1 MFRYKAGK
9 YDVVVIGAGHAGCE
23 AALASA
29 RMGLKTVAFTINLDS
44 VALMPCNP
52 AIGGPAK
59 GHLVREVDALGG
71 EMAISTDKSLIQMK
85 MLNTKKGPAVRAL
98 RAQTDKKIYQDQM
111 KLTLS
116 RQDNLDIKQAE
127 VIEIMEENGKT
138 CGVVTRTGA
147 VFECEAVIITTGV
160 YLKSRII
167 IGEVNYSGGPGGL
180 FPANRLS
187 ESLKGFGFELGR
199 FKTDTSPRIDIR
211 SIDFS
216 KMLIQYGDEEITP
229 FSFTTPH
236 IQIEQV
242 PCWLT
247 YTTEETKEIILDNI
261 GRSPLYKGD
270 IKGKGPR
277 YCPSIEDK
285 IMRFTDKPRHQ
296 VFIEPEGR
304 ATTEIYVQGMNTS
317 LPEDIQLDMIR
328 TIPGLENA
336 EIMRPGYGIEYD
348 YIIPTQLKPNLE
360 TKLVKGLF
368 TAGQINGTSGYEEA
382 AAQGI
387 IAGIN
392 AAQYVK
398 GEEPLI
404 LDRSDAYIGVLIDD
418 LITKGIKEP
427 YRMLTSRAE
436 YRLILRQDNADI
448 RLTEKGYRLGLI
460 DEERYKEL
468 LMKKEMINSERQRL
482 KEQKITPTEETQEKL
497 VEQLGSSPLKEP
509 SNLMELLKRP
519 EISYDSLKVFDYGT
533 QHDLPKEVREQ
544 VEIQVKYEGYIEKQT
559 NQISQFKRME
569 GRKLPKYTD
578 YDKIK
583 GLRIEARENLKKVMP
598 ASIGQASRIT
608 GVNPADISILLI
620 YLEQQKRIRSAEND
634 KE

>member
-1 MFRYKAGK
+1 MTTYKAGK
-9 YDVVVIGAGHAGCE
+9 YDVIVVGAGHAGCE
-23 AALASA
+23 AALACA
-29 RMGLKTVAFTINLDS
+29 RMGLKTVVFTINLDS
-44 VALMPCNP
+44 IALMPCNP

-71 EMAISTDKSLIQMK
+71 EMAVNTDKSLIQMK

-98 RAQTDKKIYQDQM
+98 RAQTDKRIYQDSM
-111 KLTLS
+111 KLTLE
-116 RQDNLDIKQAE
+116 RQDNLDVKQAE
-127 VIEIMEENGKT
+127 VVEIIVKNGKVQ
-138 CGVVTRTGA
+138 GVVTRTGA
-147 VFECEAVIITTGV
+147 VFEGKAVIITTGV

-167 IGEVNYSGGPGGL
+167 IGEVNFSGGPSGL

-187 ESLKGFGFELGR
+187 ECLKGFGFELGR

-216 KMLIQYGDEEITP
+216 KMTIQYGDEKIIP

-236 IQIEQV
+236 IEIEQV

-247 YTTEETKEIILDNI
+247 YTTEETKNIILDNI
-261 GRSPLYKGD
+261 GRSPLFKGD

-285 IMRFTDKPRHQ
+285 VVRFMDKPRHQ

-304 ATTEIYVQGMNTS
+304 TTTEIYVQGMNTS
-317 LPEDIQLDMIR
+317 LPEDIQVKMIR

-336 EIMRPGYGIEYD
+336 EIMRAGYGIEYD
-348 YIIPTQLKPNLE
+348 YIVPTQLKPNLE
-360 TKLVKGLF
+360 TKTINGLF

-392 AAQYVK
+392 AALYVK
-398 GEEPLI
+398 GEEPLL

-436 YRLILRQDNADI
+436 YRLILRQDNADL

-460 DEERYKEL
+460 DEERYKKFL
-468 LMKKEMINSERQRL
+468 KKKEMIETELQRL
-482 KEQKITPTEETQEKL
+482 TETKLTPTEEIQKKL
-497 VEQLGSSPLKEP
+497 TDELGSSPLKEP
-509 SNLMELLKRP
+509 SNLIELLRRP
-519 EISYDSLKVFDYGT
+519 EIKYDSLKVFDYDT
-533 QHDLPKEVREQ
+533 QHELPREAKEQ
-544 VEIQVKYEGYIEKQT
+544 VEIQVKYKGYIEKQT

-569 GRKLPKYTD
+569 SRKLPKDID

-583 GLRIEARENLKKVMP
+583 GLRTEARENLKKVMP
-598 ASIGQASRIT
+598 DSIGQASRIS

-620 YLEQQKRIRSAEND
+620 YLEQQKRIRSAEDD
-634 KE
+634 K